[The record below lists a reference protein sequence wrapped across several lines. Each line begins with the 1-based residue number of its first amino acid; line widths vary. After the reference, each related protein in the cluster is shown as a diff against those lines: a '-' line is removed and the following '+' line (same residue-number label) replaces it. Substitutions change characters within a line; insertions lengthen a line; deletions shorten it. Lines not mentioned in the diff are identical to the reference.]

1 MAVRD
6 KTEFQAEQVYFITF
20 TICEW
25 QKVFMEEKYY
35 NLIYKWFDY
44 QKEHYNNKIHGYV
57 IMPNHFHGLIFISEQ
72 SPPLAKLIQNAKR
85 FLAYEIVKLL
95 REDENEKILSVFSQH
110 ARRKEGAK
118 YMVFER
124 RYDSKVMDSEK
135 IYLEK
140 LNYIHN
146 NPCAKGWN
154 LAETPEEYAHSS
166 AQNYAER
173 VGGYPVDILR

>member
-1 MAVRD
+1 MAIRD
-6 KTEFQAEQVYFITF
+6 KTEFQADSIYFITF

-25 QKVFMEEKYY
+25 QKIFTTEKYC

-44 QKEHYNNKIHGYV
+44 QKEHYKNKIHGYV
-57 IMPNHFHGLIFISEQ
+57 IMPNHFHGLIFISKN
-72 SPPLAKLIQNAKR
+72 SPPISKLIQNAKR

-95 REDENEKILSVFSQH
+95 QEDDNVDILGIFSKNARTEK
-110 ARRKEGAK
+110 GAK
-118 YMVFER
+118 YKVFEE
-124 RYDSKVMDSEK
+124 RYDSKIIDNQK

-154 LAETPEEYAHSS
+154 LGSTPEDFLHSS
-166 AQNYAER
+166 AKNYLLGKG
-173 VGGYPVDILR
+173 VYDVDIIY